1 MIANGALLGVASA
14 ANQWPSAALPG
25 RTFYVTLVLQS
36 FVEVCT
42 MQNSRNTF
50 WEDLARDLE
59 DPDFL
64 KEYVTQ
70 TARIATVD
78 RVVNEL
84 DDHREAQGFSK
95 ADLARAIQVEPAA
108 LRRLFSSG
116 QANPTLGTLAEVA
129 GALGLRI
136 TLEPLPA
143 AERRV
148 ITAPLTGDGPRN
160 TATLAKDLVAMRNA
174 TRPRSNT

>member
-1 MIANGALLGVASA
+1 MPNRPNA
-14 ANQWPSAALPG
+14 
-25 RTFYVTLVLQS
+25 
-36 FVEVCT
+36 
-42 MQNSRNTF
+42 F

-59 DPDFL
+59 DPEFL
-64 KEYVTQ
+64 REYVTQ

-84 DDHREAQGFSK
+84 DDHREAQGLSK
-95 ADLARAIQVEPAA
+95 AALARAIRVEPAA

-116 QANPTLGTLAEVA
+116 QANPTLGTLAEIA

-143 AERRV
+143 AERRL
-148 ITAPLTGDGPRN
+148 ITAPLTSSRPRN
-160 TATLAKDLVAMRNA
+160 TAALAKGLVAMRSA
-174 TRPRSNT
+174 VRPRPNA